1 MISNIQSKRTE
12 SYYFKSLREI
22 DKASNKTKLTL
33 SDGFALPDPF
43 AVEEWSNNASKIP
56 EVTYL
61 DIYSYLTDTPSELTK
76 EKMKC
81 YKSLEA
87 CNFFICGHVQDIYS
101 YEFISNKEFTTIKSK
116 VRFF

>member
-1 MISNIQSKRTE
+1 MDLPYQILLL
-12 SYYFKSLREI
+12 LRNDLI
-22 DKASNKTKLTL
+22 
-33 SDGFALPDPF
+33 
-43 AVEEWSNNASKIP
+43 NNASKIP

-61 DIYSYLTDTPSELTK
+61 DIYSYLTDTLSELTK

-81 YKSLEA
+81 YKLLEA
-87 CNFFICGHVQDIYS
+87 CNFFTCGHVQDIYS